1 MSSCCQ
7 WHSLAAVS
15 VAYNEGKL
23 LEKMGGGGGGRVGG
37 VKRMPGDLC
46 VIEVFEMS
54 HFLKFH
60 AEYFAAEMCS
70 HHWRWWGVHQE

>member
-23 LEKMGGGGGGRVGG
+23 LEKMGGGVGG
-37 VKRMPGDLC
+37 AKRMPGDLC
-46 VIEVFEMS
+46 VIAVFEM
-54 HFLKFH
+54 FPYFKFH

-70 HHWRWWGVHQE
+70 HHLRWWGVHQE

>member
-23 LEKMGGGGGGRVGG
+23 LEKMGGGGGGGG
-37 VKRMPGDLC
+37 ERWRRKEDARG
-46 VIEVFEMS
+46 F
-54 HFLKFH
+54 
-60 AEYFAAEMCS
+60 MCNRS
-70 HHWRWWGVHQE
+70 L